1 MCSILPF
8 LGVTCLR
15 TRSCNNFWSNTLGL
29 CRVPSSE
36 NCGDYDAGRGRLSSD
51 QAGKA
56 QPVAVP
62 VGESLTIT
70 LAFLDS
76 DVIEAVARR

>member
-1 MCSILPF
+1 MLSASAEL
-8 LGVTCLR
+8 
-15 TRSCNNFWSNTLGL
+15 
-29 CRVPSSE
+29 PSSE
-36 NCGDYDAGRGRLSSD
+36 NCGDYDARRGRLSSD

-70 LAFLDS
+70 LAFLTATS
-76 DVIEAVARR
+76 SRRLPAAT